1 MPCSFGFLIPKD
13 RLRLSL
19 KINKIYG
26 TEMKLLVPAAKE
38 VMISNKAV
46 VFWK

>member
-1 MPCSFGFLIPKD
+1 MPCSLGFLISKD

-19 KINKIYG
+19 KINKRYG
-26 TEMKLLVPAAKE
+26 TEMRLLVSAAKE

-46 VFWK
+46 AF